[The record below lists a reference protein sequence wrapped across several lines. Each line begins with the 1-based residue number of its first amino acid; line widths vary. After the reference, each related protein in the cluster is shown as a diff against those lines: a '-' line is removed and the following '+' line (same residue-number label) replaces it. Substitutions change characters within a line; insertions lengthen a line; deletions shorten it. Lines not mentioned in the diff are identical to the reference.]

1 MGAVNQY
8 AGFDGKLTTAELTK
22 AYAEKQRDL
31 RHQYGNDGYAGH
43 LGIKEGLSI
52 RNVKVFETEDAAC
65 EWIDNASGKWD
76 PAVAVK
82 CKNRKGEVIWL
93 VGGLCPS

>member
-8 AGFDGKLTTAELTK
+8 EGFNGKLTTVELTK
-22 AYAEKQRDL
+22 AYAKRQEEL
-31 RHQYGNDGYAGH
+31 RHEYGNNPYAGH
-43 LGIKEGLSI
+43 LGIKTGLVI
-52 RNVKVFETEDAAC
+52 RNLEPFETEREAC
-65 EWIDNASGKWD
+65 VWIDNASGKWD

-82 CKNRKGEVIWL
+82 CKNRKGELIWL